1 MSITNKVSNFISQ
14 LQDDGENL
22 FPYLANKDWKPG
34 NNIYYSGPYWDE
46 QEPTA
51 ANTTLLKGNSIPAGE
66 EVNKFESQCYEKYQR
81 GVEQTFKRII

>member
-22 FPYLANKDWKPG
+22 FPYLANKDWKPV

-51 ANTTLLKGNSIPAGE
+51 AITTL
-66 EVNKFESQCYEKYQR
+66 
-81 GVEQTFKRII
+81 